1 MTVSKMQ
8 YIKTKASLYFW
19 NVLVAIDQLFN
30 TILGGDPDETLSSRM
45 GKHVRE
51 GRCKLCKVICLLLN
65 KIDPNH
71 CEKSIEP
78 EEGSR
83 QVTGV

>member
-51 GRCKLCKVICLLLN
+51 VTSKL
-65 KIDPNH
+65 
-71 CEKSIEP
+71 
-78 EEGSR
+78 
-83 QVTGV
+83 